1 MDLLRDST
9 KETKFGIYRKS
20 VYLEHSFIRGAQKQ
34 NYSE

>member
-20 VYLEHSFIRGAQKQ
+20 VLFGTFIYQRSTETELQ
-34 NYSE
+34 